1 MVAVRDKEY
10 LAGLVNELRK
20 LPQGAHG
27 SMTLAPSLAAALLLL
42 R

>member
-20 LPQGAHG
+20 LPEGAHS
-27 SMTLAPSLAAALLLL
+27 SMTLALSLATALLLL